1 MGFVVHIARPGR
13 AAVGLCFGSES
24 EASDFL
30 AYVRAANASHPSI
43 IGNSRLGV
51 VRPDLNPDSPP
62 LCAVD
67 DRLSPGCTGA
77 AKMLLDRAQRCNVAR
92 QRLPRHRCAILHSSP
107 CGSSSPRQ
115 DCRIYTRTR
124 PPSASGKSASRGE
137 RRRGFHSSP
146 NRLATARF
154 MGGSALI
161 ARKVSRESISDG
173 RLSVIVWCIAFN
185 ELRTARKP

>member
-92 QRLPRHRCAILHSSP
+92 QRLPRHRCADPPFEPLWIILAPAGQPDLYEDSSAI
-107 CGSSSPRQ
+107 GFQKIREQ
-115 DCRIYTRTR
+115 
-124 PPSASGKSASRGE
+124 
-137 RRRGFHSSP
+137 RRE
-146 NRLATARF
+146 TT
-154 MGGSALI
+154 
-161 ARKVSRESISDG
+161 
-173 RLSVIVWCIAFN
+173 RLSF
-185 ELRTARKP
+185 LTQSARHRALYGRQRVDRAQGQPREH

>member
-1 MGFVVHIARPGR
+1 
-13 AAVGLCFGSES
+13 
-24 EASDFL
+24 
-30 AYVRAANASHPSI
+30 
-43 IGNSRLGV
+43 
-51 VRPDLNPDSPP
+51 
-62 LCAVD
+62 
-67 DRLSPGCTGA
+67 
-77 AKMLLDRAQRCNVAR
+77 MLLDRAQRCNVAR
-92 QRLPRHRCAILHSSP
+92 QRLPRHRCADPPFEPLWIILAPAGQPDLYEDSSAIGFQKP
-107 CGSSSPRQ
+107 
-115 DCRIYTRTR
+115 
-124 PPSASGKSASRGE
+124 ASRGE